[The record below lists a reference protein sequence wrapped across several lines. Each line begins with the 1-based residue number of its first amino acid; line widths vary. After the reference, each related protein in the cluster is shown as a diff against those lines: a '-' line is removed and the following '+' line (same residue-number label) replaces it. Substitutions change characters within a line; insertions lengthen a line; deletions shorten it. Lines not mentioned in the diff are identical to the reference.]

1 MGRRDVINS
10 MMSQL
15 PTLPALLERGGDP
28 PPRSSASWLQFTIVL
43 IAGCAHAAGIAW
55 PFSFGLGLGLAS
67 GQAVWWLQLL
77 ALMFLAVHLD
87 GCRSWRRAAWLGW
100 LFATAMQCA
109 TWWWL
114 FISLHTYGGL
124 ASPLA
129 VIAVVGLAAFLGL
142 YYAAVCGAF
151 VFLAGVNHARRA
163 IVFAALWLLAELG
176 RVALFTGFPWGEG
189 GYAQLDGPFADLVK
203 LVGVHGLTFGAALA
217 AAAIAGLARR
227 PRWLNLA
234 AVTAGLL
241 LAYAASIAVRV
252 DKDAVSR
259 FTAVYPA
266 SIAGALQKPFTV
278 TLLQGNIA
286 QDEKFQGGK
295 GIPDALS
302 WYGSQLLAAK
312 TSLVVTPETAIPLL
326 PAHLPEN
333 YLDTLA
339 NRFVRPAPGAS
350 TTAAII
356 GIPLGN
362 SDQGYTN
369 SAIAFKPQT
378 VGAKD
383 GGDGVYRYDKHH
395 LVPFG
400 EFVHPLFKWFLAIVN
415 IPLADF
421 NSGAVSQPSFDWQG
435 QRLAPNIC
443 YEDLF
448 GEELAARFRDPALS
462 PTMFVNIS
470 NIAWFGNTIAIDQ
483 HLNISRMRALE
494 FERPML
500 RATNTGAT
508 AIIDDRG
515 QVTQLLERHTRG
527 ALVGEVEGRSG
538 ITPYAWWASRFGLW
552 PWWALIVLVLAF
564 AMVGGRGR
572 RKG

>member
-1 MGRRDVINS
+1 M
-10 MMSQL
+10 
-15 PTLPALLERGGDP
+15 
-28 PPRSSASWLQFTIVL
+28 
-43 IAGCAHAAGIAW
+43 AW
-55 PFSFGLGLGLAS
+55 SFSFGLTQ
-67 GQAVWWLQLL
+67 GQPVWWLQLL
-77 ALMFLAVHLD
+77 SLVVLAFFLDNCSTWKRGAF
-87 GCRSWRRAAWLGW
+87 LGW
-100 LFATAMQCA
+100 LFATALQCA

-129 VIAVVGLAAFLGL
+129 VIAIVGLAAFLAL
-142 YYAAVCGAF
+142 YYAFVCGLF
-151 VFLAGVNHARRA
+151 VALASVNRA
-163 IVFAALWLLAELG
+163 QRALLFAALWLMAELG
-176 RVALFTGFPWGEG
+176 RVEFFTGFPWGEG
-189 GYAQLDGPFADLVK
+189 GYAHLDGPFANLAK

-217 AAAIAGLARR
+217 AAAVAGLVLRPRLLNAGVVIAGLLVVA
-227 PRWLNLA
+227 
-234 AVTAGLL
+234 
-241 LAYAASIAVRV
+241 AASFAVRV
-252 DKDAVSR
+252 APDAASR
-259 FTAVYPA
+259 FTSTYPVTA
-266 SIAGALQKPFTV
+266 SGNKSFTV

-302 WYGSQLLAAK
+302 WYGQQLMAAT

-326 PAHLPEN
+326 PAHLPPD
-333 YLDTLA
+333 YLDTLFR
-339 NRFVRPAPGAS
+339 RFAKPPVSAPA
-350 TTAAII
+350 TAAII

-362 SDQGYTN
+362 SQVGYSN
-369 SAIAFKPQT
+369 SAIAIKPQT
-378 VGAKD
+378 GEAKD
-383 GGDGVYRYDKHH
+383 ITEGVYRYDKHH

-448 GEELAARFRDPALS
+448 GEELAARFRDPATS
-462 PTMFVNIS
+462 PTIFVNIS

-508 AIIDDRG
+508 AVIDYTG
-515 QVTQLLERHTRG
+515 QVTHLLPRHTRG
-527 ALVGEVEGRSG
+527 KLVAEVEGRSG
-538 ITPYAWWASRFGLW
+538 ITPYAWWASRLGLW
-552 PWWALIVLVLAF
+552 PWWGLIVLVLLGSALT
-564 AMVGGRGR
+564 GRKRG
-572 RKG
+572 KA